1 MRATRR
7 FPMVRAQRA
16 WRRTALYALTS
27 LIALTLAVS
36 GAGSAQQ
43 VSAGAHAPP
52 AQVSRVP
59 VVTVTPGTEPLHTVL
74 AREADSA
81 ATHGQLAL
89 VDMGTKGCEICH
101 IFHNTLTD
109 SVLIGAL
116 RGARL
121 IEADLDEWSFK
132 ATIDGFE
139 FSGAL
144 PILFV
149 VTPEGRIGPIF
160 NHSGW
165 DDQLKKLGAS
175 AIDGRVLGPPLRT
188 FLDHVRDSVM
198 QAKKH

>member
-1 MRATRR
+1 MTH
-7 FPMVRAQRA
+7 V
-16 WRRTALYALTS
+16 S
-27 LIALTLAVS
+27 L
-36 GAGSAQQ
+36 
-43 VSAGAHAPP
+43 
-52 AQVSRVP
+52 
-59 VVTVTPGTEPLHTVL
+59 VTVTPEKEPLHIVL

-81 ATHGQLAL
+81 AAHGQLAF

-101 IFHNTLTD
+101 IFHNHLTD
-109 SVLIGAL
+109 PALIAAL

-132 ATIDGFE
+132 ATTDGFE

-149 VTPEGRIGPIF
+149 VTPEGRMGPIF

-175 AIDGRVLGPPLRT
+175 AVDGRVLGPPLQD
-188 FLDHVRDSVM
+188 FLEHVRDSVM